1 MWATCGD
8 DVRKYPK
15 GGRREHARAMVMR
28 VRAWVW
34 GATRAW
40 RGGGLADSMSAA
52 ICPSKDVEEEGDE
65 KVRGEGP
72 RPRPATK
79 VMKAHAQL
87 RFVTVRREG
96 KRARLVSV
104 RARVRDVIV

>member
-1 MWATCGD
+1 MGKGRCEKMGEDASMHVQWSCGCGREF
-8 DVRKYPK
+8 DVL
-15 GGRREHARAMVMR
+15 
-28 VRAWVW
+28 
-34 GATRAW
+34 RAW

-104 RARVRDVIV
+104 RARARDVIV

>member
-1 MWATCGD
+1 MGKGRCENTQRGEDASIHVQWSCGC
-8 DVRKYPK
+8 
-15 GGRREHARAMVMR
+15 GRGFGVL
-28 VRAWVW
+28 
-34 GATRAW
+34 RAW

-96 KRARLVSV
+96 KRARVSV
-104 RARVRDVIV
+104 G

>member
-1 MWATCGD
+1 MGKGRCENTQRGEDASMHVQWSCGC
-8 DVRKYPK
+8 
-15 GGRREHARAMVMR
+15 GRGFGVL
-28 VRAWVW
+28 
-34 GATRAW
+34 RAW

-96 KRARLVSV
+96 KRARVSV
-104 RARVRDVIV
+104 G

>member
-1 MWATCGD
+1 MWARD

-15 GGRREHARAMVMR
+15 GGRREHAVQWSCGCGRGFGVL
-28 VRAWVW
+28 
-34 GATRAW
+34 RAW
-40 RGGGLADSMSAA
+40 RGGELADSMSAA
-52 ICPSKDVEEEGDE
+52 ICPSNDVEEEGDE

-96 KRARLVSV
+96 KRARVSV
-104 RARVRDVIV
+104 G